1 MFLRPNKMKNRCE
14 KLVKVRERDRQLD
27 KVDKKQSLILIR
39 AQNDR
44 LYLFSSPCPSDSES
58 ESDRQ

>member
-1 MFLRPNKMKNRCE
+1 MKNRCV